1 MLRLHGQLEQA
12 RFWCRQRLGALR
24 NRLRPGGRPEEQS
37 QQDIG
42 IRAENIYRPRELSPT
57 IEEDSDEVI
66 TVTTNFDETIPNRLA
81 IIALR
86 QLAGSARG
94 GTGCRSFTILRV

>member
-1 MLRLHGQLEQA
+1 M
-12 RFWCRQRLGALR
+12 R

-42 IRAENIYRPRELSPT
+42 IRAENIRRPRESSPI
-57 IEEDSDEVI
+57 IEEDSEGVI
-66 TVTTNFDETIPNRLA
+66 TVATNFDENIPDRLA

-86 QLAGSARG
+86 QLGGRG
-94 GTGCRSFTILRV
+94 HRSRKLHDPKGLGPGT